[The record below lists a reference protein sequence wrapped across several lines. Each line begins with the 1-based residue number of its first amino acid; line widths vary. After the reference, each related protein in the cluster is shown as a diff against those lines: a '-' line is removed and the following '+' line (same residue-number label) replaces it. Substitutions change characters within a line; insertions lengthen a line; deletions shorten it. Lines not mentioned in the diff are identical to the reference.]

1 VSLVVDDAPLDLLTG
16 NVMTKQGNQ
25 KIQEDGRVIPSPPA
39 ILLVEDAEENRMVL
53 EAFLRPLNCQL
64 KTAENGAEAVEM
76 FVQERFSVV
85 LMDIEMP
92 VMDGIEATVN
102 IRAWEKQNQ
111 IDAPTPIFALTG
123 HSSGEELRRC
133 LESGCNH
140 CLTKPVRKQQLL
152 DTVRPFLGGE

>member
-1 VSLVVDDAPLDLLTG
+1 
-16 NVMTKQGNQ
+16 MMKQGNQ
-25 KIQEDGRVIPSPPA
+25 KVQDDGHVIPSPLA

-53 EAFLRPLNCQL
+53 EAFLKPLNCRV
-64 KTAENGAEAVEM
+64 KTAENGAEAVAM
-76 FVQERFSVV
+76 FMKERFSVV

-92 VMDGIEATVN
+92 VMDGIAATMN

-111 IDAPTPIFALTG
+111 VDAPTPIFALTG

-140 CLTKPVRKQQLL
+140 YLTKPVRRQQLL